1 MSACAGIAR
10 STALNLKI
18 TDCCSWIRYNVSTY
32 AYSAIIE
39 RALLQGHW
47 TDRYGKEHRVQ
58 QQLPTQWSARAGGRV
73 SLLPHRISRNS
84 SDFGF
89 CEVTKVCSLSLSLS
103 LSLSQMRTV
112 SLSDQNTV
120 FQSLATVGPNNII
133 CFFPEDKPMFRRISS
148 SSSSSS
154 SSGCHVL
161 LRINQNAT
169 WAFVQ
174 FCCFTIGFATVG
186 LNYINCFFPECK
198 LMFWRISS
206 SSSGCHVLLLIKQNV
221 LELLY
226 SFVALLLVSSLS
238 LSLRELVAGAFAVSA
253 IMV

>member
-1 MSACAGIAR
+1 MK
-10 STALNLKI
+10 L
-18 TDCCSWIRYNVSTY
+18 
-32 AYSAIIE
+32 
-39 RALLQGHW
+39 
-47 TDRYGKEHRVQ
+47 
-58 QQLPTQWSARAGGRV
+58 ARAGGRV

-89 CEVTKVCSLSLSLS
+89 CAVTKVCSLSLYLS
-103 LSLSQMRTV
+103 YENCV
-112 SLSDQNTV
+112 SVWSELC

-133 CFFPEDKPMFRRISS
+133 CFFPEYKLMFRRI
-148 SSSSSS
+148 SSS

-161 LRINQNAT
+161 LRIKQNVS

-174 FCCFTIGFATVG
+174 FCCFTVGFATVG
-186 LNYINCFFPECK
+186 LNYIICFFPECK

-206 SSSGCHVLLLIKQNV
+206 SSSSGCYLLLLIKQNV

-238 LSLRELVAGAFAVSA
+238 LSRSLSLRELVAGAFAVSA